1 MTNPRFAHGLP
12 LDYTEEEFREYSML
26 IYQREQEA
34 ARKPLDVIADKV
46 LRYKPKPKT
55 APAKKRARRAKKI
68 QRESSI

>member
-1 MTNPRFAHGLP
+1 MT
-12 LDYTEEEFREYSML
+12 T
-26 IYQREQEA
+26 
-34 ARKPLDVIADKV
+34 KPTPAVPPAFDLIADKV